1 MELFSSCQYRWYT
14 MFLLASASAPSPSGW
29 TVLLLAT
36 IGGWVFNAVL
46 VCRLTRHGNTTI
58 TGPINSIPNRFD
70 DGFLIMDLKEMENLL
85 AKAKESREAMR
96 ASHEELQQLIVE
108 DALTGCRN
116 RRALEQ
122 QVPDLW
128 QQHIDQGDDL
138 ACLMFD
144 IDHFKRVNDDH
155 GHASGDEVLRQVG
168 QTLRSTFAGVGQVY
182 RYGGEEFCVMLPGHD
197 LAEARWI
204 AERVRM
210 RVAEIEVRSD
220 SSDALIPVSVSIG
233 ASDRRQGAITFGEMI
248 GQADECLYLAKRHGR
263 NRVVAYGA

>member
-1 MELFSSCQYRWYT
+1 MSVLA
-14 MFLLASASAPSPSGW
+14 LASDTSSFGW
-29 TVLLLAT
+29 TMLLIAT
-36 IGGWVFNAVL
+36 VTGWVVNAVL
-46 VCRLTRHGNTTI
+46 ICRLTRHGNTTLSA
-58 TGPINSIPNRFD
+58 PIRSTSDRFD
-70 DGFLIMDLKEMENLL
+70 DGFLIMDLKEMEHLL

-122 QVPDLW
+122 QVPNLW
-128 QQHIDQGDDL
+128 QQHLDRDDNL

-155 GHASGDEVLRQVG
+155 GHASGDEVLRRVG

-204 AERVRM
+204 AERVRL
-210 RVAEIEVRSD
+210 RVADIEVRSE
-220 SSDALIPVSVSIG
+220 SSDCLIPVSVSIG
-233 ASDRRQGAITFGEMI
+233 ASDRRQGALTFGEMI
-248 GQADECLYLAKRHGR
+248 GQADDCLYLAKRHGR

>member
-1 MELFSSCQYRWYT
+1 
-14 MFLLASASAPSPSGW
+14 MFLLALASDIPSSGW
-29 TVLLLAT
+29 TMLILAT
-36 IGGWVFNAVL
+36 VAGWVFNAVL
-46 VCRLTRHGNTTI
+46 ICRLTRHGKATMTDPV
-58 TGPINSIPNRFD
+58 GSIPNRFD

-128 QQHIDQGDDL
+128 QQHIERREDL

-155 GHASGDEVLRQVG
+155 GHASGDEVLRRVG

-204 AERVRM
+204 AERVRIQ
-210 RVAEIEVRSD
+210 VAEIEVQSE
-220 SSDALIPVSVSIG
+220 STQSLIPVSVSIG
-233 ASDRRQGAITFGEMI
+233 ATDRRRGALTFGEMI